1 MTVTPDDVRTHRY
14 HASSITGQG
23 LPWVAASALEG
34 AETISISLAEEA
46 PSVRAYTVRLHF
58 AETGGADVG
67 QRVFSVRLQDRTV
80 LTDFDIA
87 RAAGGPNRAVVRSF
101 HGIPVTNE
109 LKIGLTASAG
119 ASSISGVEV
128 VAETP

>member
-1 MTVTPDDVRTHRY
+1 M
-14 HASSITGQG
+14 
-23 LPWVAASALEG
+23 
-34 AETISISLAEEA
+34 LAKEA
-46 PSVRAYTVRLHF
+46 TSVRSYTVRLHF

-67 QRVFSVRLQDRTV
+67 QRVFSVRLRDRTV

-87 RAAGGPNRAVVRSF
+87 KAAGGPHRAVVRSF
-101 HGIPVTNE
+101 HGIAVTNE
-109 LKIGLTASAG
+109 LTIGLTSSTG